1 MAPDQCR
8 ITDQVAIVTGGG
20 AGIGRA
26 IALALAEAGAD
37 IVIAD
42 IIPERGAE
50 VAARIAEH
58 GRACLAIPTDMAQPD
73 QVAAMV
79 DAAQARFGR
88 IDILVNNVGGV
99 GRKSFL
105 DQSQNSW
112 RRHIDLNLVSM
123 LAATSAAVPHIIA
136 GSLEDAAFAL
146 GYVHAQDRF
155 WQMELMRRLGQGRLA
170 GDTTLFD

>member
-50 VAARIAEH
+50 VAARVAEH
-58 GRACLAIPTDMAQPD
+58 GRTCLAIPTDMAQPD

-79 DAAQARFGR
+79 DAAQALSL
-88 IDILVNNVGGV
+88 I
-99 GRKSFL
+99 
-105 DQSQNSW
+105 
-112 RRHIDLNLVSM
+112 HI
-123 LAATSAAVPHIIA
+123 
-136 GSLEDAAFAL
+136 
-146 GYVHAQDRF
+146 
-155 WQMELMRRLGQGRLA
+155 
-170 GDTTLFD
+170 